1 MAETTYLQAIT
12 DAMRE
17 EMLRDPRV
25 FLLGE
30 DIGVYGGAFKVT
42 KGLIDEFGEERVM
55 DTPISE
61 AAIVGVAVGAAL
73 TGMRPIAE
81 MQFADFITSG
91 FSQLVTNAATLHY
104 RYGTAVPM
112 VVRAPSGG
120 GIHGGAFHSKNPEA
134 WFVHQPGLKVVAPA
148 TARDAKGL
156 LKSAVRD
163 DNPVLFFENKY
174 LYRRIKDEI
183 DPGEELL
190 VPLGRAHIARAGG
203 DVSIITY
210 GAMVHAAQEAAD
222 KLAAEE
228 GVEAEIIDLRSLQPL
243 DKEAIFAAVMR
254 TNRVVIVHEA
264 NLTGGIG
271 GEIAAL
277 ISEHAFEALDAPIKR
292 VAGLDTPTPYAPAME
307 EFWRPNAEKIAQAIR
322 EVIRF

>member
-1 MAETTYLQAIT
+1 MVETTYLQAIT

-17 EMLRDPRV
+17 ELQRDSRV

-30 DIGVYGGAFKVT
+30 DIGIYGGAFKVT
-42 KGLIDEFGEERVM
+42 KGLIEEFGEERVM

-61 AAIVGVAVGAAL
+61 AAIIGVAVGAAL

-163 DNPVLFFENKY
+163 DNPVLFFENKF
-174 LYRRIKDEI
+174 LYRRIKEEI
-183 DPGEELL
+183 DPAAEIL
-190 VPLGRAHIARAGG
+190 VPLGVANTVRRG
-203 DVSIITY
+203 DTVAIITY
-210 GAMVHAAQEAAD
+210 GAMVHASLEAATE
-222 KLAAEE
+222 LAAEGIE
-228 GVEAEIIDLRSLQPL
+228 SEILDLRSLQPL
-243 DKEAIFAAVMR
+243 DVDAILQAVAR

-264 NLTGGIG
+264 NLTCGMG

-277 ISEHAFEALDAPIKR
+277 ISEHAFELLDAPIKR
-292 VAGLDTPTPYAPAME
+292 VAGLDTPTPYAPVME
-307 EFWRPNAEKIAQAIR
+307 EYWRPNAEKIAQAAR
-322 EVIRF
+322 EVARF

>member
-12 DAMRE
+12 DALRE
-17 EMLRDPRV
+17 ELERDPRV

-30 DIGVYGGAFKVT
+30 DIGIYGGAFKVT
-42 KGLIDEFGEERVM
+42 KGLIDTFGEDRVM

-61 AAIVGVAVGAAL
+61 AAIIGVAVGAAL

-148 TARDAKGL
+148 TVRDAKGL

-163 DNPVLFFENKY
+163 DNPVLYFENKF
-174 LYRRIKDEI
+174 LYRRVKEEI
-183 DPGEELL
+183 DPAEEIL
-190 VPLGRAHIARAGG
+190 VPLGKANRVRQG
-203 DVSIITY
+203 DAAVIITY
-210 GAMVHAAQEAAD
+210 GAMVHAALEAAEG
-222 KLAAEE
+222 LAAEGIE
-228 GVEAEIIDLRSLQPL
+228 VEILDLRSLQPL
-243 DKEAIFAAVMR
+243 DTEAILASVAR

-271 GEIAAL
+271 GEVAAL
-277 ISEHAFEALDAPIKR
+277 ISEHAFEELDAPIKR
-292 VAGLDTPTPYAPAME
+292 VAGLDTPTPYAPVME
-307 EFWRPNAEKIAQAIR
+307 EYWRPNGARIARA
-322 EVIRF
+322 VHDVVRF

>member
-12 DAMRE
+12 DALRE
-17 EMLRDPRV
+17 ELERDPRV

-30 DIGVYGGAFKVT
+30 DIGIYGGAFKVT
-42 KGLIDEFGEERVM
+42 KGLIDAFGEDRVM

-61 AAIVGVAVGAAL
+61 AAIIGVAVGAAL

-148 TARDAKGL
+148 TVRDAKGL

-163 DNPVLFFENKY
+163 DNPVLYFENKF
-174 LYRRIKDEI
+174 LYRRVKEEI
-183 DPGEELL
+183 DPAEEIL
-190 VPLGRAHIARAGG
+190 VPLGKANRVRQG
-203 DVSIITY
+203 DAAVIITY
-210 GAMVHAAQEAAD
+210 GAMVHAALEAAEG
-222 KLAAEE
+222 LAAEGIE
-228 GVEAEIIDLRSLQPL
+228 VEILDLRSLQPL
-243 DKEAIFAAVMR
+243 DTEAILASVAR

-271 GEIAAL
+271 GEVAAL
-277 ISEHAFEALDAPIKR
+277 ISEHAFEELDAPIKR
-292 VAGLDTPTPYAPAME
+292 VAGLDTPTPYAPVME
-307 EFWRPNAEKIAQAIR
+307 EYWRPNGARIARA
-322 EVIRF
+322 VHDVVRF

>member
-1 MAETTYLQAIT
+1 MAEITYLQAIT
-12 DAMRE
+12 DALRE
-17 EMLRDPRV
+17 ELQRDPRV

-42 KGLIDEFGEERVM
+42 KGLIDEFGEERIM

-61 AAIVGVAVGAAL
+61 AAIIGVAVGAAL
-73 TGMRPIAE
+73 AGMRPVAE

-91 FSQLVTNAATLHY
+91 FSQLVTNAATMHY
-104 RYGTAVPM
+104 RYNTPVPM

-163 DNPVLFFENKY
+163 NNPVIFFENKY
-174 LYRRIKDEI
+174 LYRRIKEEI
-183 DPGEELL
+183 DPAEEVL
-190 VPLGRAHIARAGG
+190 VPLGQANLLRQGREAT
-203 DVSIITY
+203 IITY
-210 GAMVHAAQEAAD
+210 GSMVHSALEAAGR
-222 KLAAEE
+222 LAAEE
-228 GVEAEIIDLRSLQPL
+228 QIEVEVLDLRSLQPL
-243 DKEAIFAAVMR
+243 DKEAIFAAVER
-254 TNRVVIVHEA
+254 TNRIVIAHEA

-271 GEIAAL
+271 GEVAAL
-277 ISEHAFEALDAPIKR
+277 ISEHVFEQLDAPIKR
-292 VAGLDTPTPYAPAME
+292 VAALDTPTPYAPAME
-307 EFWRPNAEKIAQAIR
+307 AYFMPNAEKIAQAVR
-322 EVIRF
+322 AVVRF

>member
-12 DAMRE
+12 DALRE
-17 EMLRDPRV
+17 ELQRDPRV

-30 DIGVYGGAFKVT
+30 DIGVSGGAFKVT
-42 KGLIDEFGEERVM
+42 KGLIDDFGEERVM

-61 AAIVGVAVGAAL
+61 SAIIGVAVGAAL
-73 TGMRPIAE
+73 TGMRPVAE

-104 RYGTAVPM
+104 RYGTPVPM

-134 WFVHQPGLKVVAPA
+134 WFVHQPGLKVVVPA

-156 LKSAVRD
+156 LKSAIRD
-163 DNPVLFFENKY
+163 DNPVVYFENKY
-174 LYRRIKDEI
+174 LYRRVKEEMDSA
-183 DPGEELL
+183 EELL
-190 VPLGRAHIARAGG
+190 VPFGKAHLARQGSAAT
-203 DVSIITY
+203 IITY
-210 GAMVHAAQEAAD
+210 GSMLHAALQAAD
-222 KLAAEE
+222 SLSAEE
-228 GVEAEIIDLRSLQPL
+228 GVEVEVLDLRSLQPL
-243 DKEAIFAAVMR
+243 DQEAIFSAVER

-292 VAGLDTPTPYAPAME
+292 VAGLDTPTPYAPNME
-307 EFWRPNAEKIAQAIR
+307 DFWRPNAEKIARAVR
-322 EVIRF
+322 KVIHF

>member
-1 MAETTYLQAIT
+1 MAEITYLQAIT
-12 DAMRE
+12 DALRE
-17 EMLRDPRV
+17 EMQRDPRV

-30 DIGVYGGAFKVT
+30 DIGIYGGAFKVT
-42 KGLIDEFGEERVM
+42 KGLIDTFGEERVM

-61 AAIVGVAVGAAL
+61 AAIIGVAVGAAL
-73 TGMRPIAE
+73 AGMRPIAE

-148 TARDAKGL
+148 TAYDAKGL

-163 DNPVLFFENKY
+163 DNPVLYFENKF
-174 LYRRIKDEI
+174 LYRRIKEEI
-183 DPGEELL
+183 DPATEVL
-190 VPLGRAHIARAGG
+190 VPLGEARTVRQGSAA
-203 DVSIITY
+203 VIITY
-210 GAMVHAAQEAAD
+210 GAMLHAALEAAD
-222 KLAAEE
+222 GLAAEGIE
-228 GVEAEIIDLRSLQPL
+228 VTILDLRSLQPL
-243 DKEAIFAAVMR
+243 DIEAILESVRR

-277 ISEHAFEALDAPIKR
+277 ISEYAFEELDAPIKR
-292 VAGLDTPTPYAPAME
+292 VAGLDTPTPYAPVME
-307 EFWRPNAEKIAQAIR
+307 EYWRPNAAKIARA
-322 EVIRF
+322 VHDVVRF